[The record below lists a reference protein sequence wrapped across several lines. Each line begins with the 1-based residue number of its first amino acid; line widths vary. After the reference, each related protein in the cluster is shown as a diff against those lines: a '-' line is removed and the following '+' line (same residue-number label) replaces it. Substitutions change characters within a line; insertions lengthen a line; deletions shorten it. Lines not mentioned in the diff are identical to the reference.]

1 MIYKLLNPLP
11 KKLYIVP
18 FFYFFSIS
26 VYSQLKP
33 VLIDEEFF
41 ASELSGKELWIHTD
55 KNGTKAFREIT
66 SLDLIT
72 HFTPVKLDSYFYQED
87 QEVFWFYFEIESQA
101 NKNLF
106 LSIKSKDDVGRIYIK
121 KENEE
126 TWKEY
131 SNSFQDLQNNRLFK
145 AAINPYLPIEVYSGE
160 TYQVYFRSTHL
171 SKKALYSK
179 DHTFGW
185 VIPMNLIV
193 LASCFGALI
202 IIFLYNLFLLYA
214 TKDKI
219 YKYYALYLFTTLLLL
234 LNISEITSLIPG
246 FYTTKNIHL
255 YHLLI
260 YTYIP
265 VSVLFGLKFLEAKR
279 YLGRWSG
286 YFLWFTLG
294 ICVLMLARIPFA
306 RFAESYMIANLMGFL
321 FSTLMWILGCYFWY
335 FKKLKTARFYVVAYT
350 LYMICIYLYI
360 LKNYGLL
367 PGIDLYNHLILI
379 GPVAESILFAFALG
393 DRINIMR
400 RQRLQAQKEAIDLK
414 EKNEEILKNQNKLLE
429 AEVAQRT
436 RALEK
441 QKEELEHILYDLK
454 STQNQLIRSEKMAS
468 IGNLAAGLAHEINNP
483 LNFIKNGVIALD
495 NQLHQSQLNDPEAI
509 AELQKIIQE
518 GAERISK
525 IVNSLTDYYGS
536 LNEEKRVCDL
546 KKIIES
552 CLLISNSSRSEKI
565 TITTEYCCEKPL
577 IEGKSSQLYHVLLQL
592 FKNAEQAIPNQ
603 GNIHLKV
610 DRNGNKIQVNITD
623 SGIGISEEHLSK
635 LSDPFFTT
643 KDPGTGTGLGLY
655 IVFQVMNEHGG
666 KVDIQSKVGE
676 GTTISLSFEGISVS

>member
-1 MIYKLLNPLP
+1 M
-11 KKLYIVP
+11 
-18 FFYFFSIS
+18 
-26 VYSQLKP
+26 
-33 VLIDEEFF
+33 
-41 ASELSGKELWIHTD
+41 
-55 KNGTKAFREIT
+55 
-66 SLDLIT
+66 
-72 HFTPVKLDSYFYQED
+72 
-87 QEVFWFYFEIESQA
+87 
-101 NKNLF
+101 F
-106 LSIKSKDDVGRIYIK
+106 LSIKSKDDIGRIFIK
-121 KENEE
+121 KENEKN
-126 TWKEY
+126 WSEY
-131 SNSFQDLQNNRLFK
+131 SNNFKDLQNDRLFN
-145 AAINPYLPIEVYSGE
+145 AAINPYLPIKVNPGE
-160 TYQVYFRSTHL
+160 SYQVYFRSTHL

-179 DHTFGW
+179 DYTFGW

-202 IIFLYNLFLLYA
+202 IIFLYNLFLVYA

-260 YTYIP
+260 YIYIP

-306 RFAESYMIANLMGFL
+306 RFAESYMIANLIGFL
-321 FSTLMWILGCYFWY
+321 FSTLLWILGCYFWY

-350 LYMICIYLYI
+350 IYMLCIYLYI
-360 LKNYGLL
+360 FKNYGLL

-379 GPVAESILFAFALG
+379 GPVTESILFAFALA

-400 RQRLQAQKEAIDLK
+400 RQRLQAQKQAIDLK

-429 AEVAQRT
+429 AEVARRT
-436 RALEK
+436 QALK
-441 QKEELEHILYDLK
+441 NQKEELENILNDLK
-454 STQNQLIRSEKMAS
+454 STQNQLIQSEKMAS
-468 IGNLAAGLAHEINNP
+468 IGNLATGLAHEINNP

-495 NQLHQSQLNDPEAI
+495 NQLNHSQLNEPESI
-509 AELQKIIQE
+509 HELQKIILE

-525 IVNSLTDYYGS
+525 IVKSLTDYYGS
-536 LNEEKRVCDL
+536 IHEEKRLCDL
-546 KKIIES
+546 KEIIES

-577 IEGKSSQLYHVLLQL
+577 IQGKSSQLYHVLLQL
-592 FKNAEQAIPNQ
+592 INNAEQAITNQ
-603 GNIHLKV
+603 GNIHIKV
-610 DRNGNKIQVNITD
+610 DRIGNNIQVQITD
-623 SGIGISEEHLSK
+623 SGIGIPEEHLSK

-643 KDPGTGTGLGLY
+643 KPPGTGTGLGLY
-655 IVFQVMNEHGG
+655 IVFQVMNEHRG
-666 KVDIQSKVGE
+666 KVDIQSEEGK
-676 GTTISLSFEGISVS
+676 GTTIFLTFEGATAS